1 MDYIEALSNLRSN
14 QKWGRKSP
22 QKAVLML
29 TVIELYETDVL
40 TENAIYYNDVLKNT
54 FKKVWKKVLPDEQL
68 FHDEAYLPFWYLQSE
83 SFWHVVPKRGRED
96 ILSIMMDNTVEPS
109 EAKIEDC
116 VNYVELDEDLYF
128 LMTLP
133 SGRTSLKHTL
143 LENYTSLSKQAIK
156 RFSQSVDNYVDYSV
170 SALSEY
176 EKIISKN
183 QPERKSE
190 PIEVETN
197 SSLKEQFS
205 RLNED
210 VQITLN
216 IQYYSFLKS
225 HPNEREFFKEIF
237 PSVYALLDNI
247 INDPIKRTGL
257 SPSLA
262 FIYENFLSDLRIA
275 LLSEDDSMDLI
286 DKIGKS
292 IEILRGEPKDG
303 NADIWEKDKDVV
315 SSERV
320 LPNEDISQSKDKIV
334 LTHELIESART
345 PNGGFTKSQLAAIGV
360 PWPRPTDWIEQVIGK
375 EITPQQLE
383 DFRRI
388 EYITRPEK
396 KKSPEHKKQI
406 YRDVA
411 IDKDERKRMKAI
423 LSVFR
428 SNQRSLSSRELA
440 YEISWDDWGG
450 SVVRPNDVE
459 ELLHIMPEI
468 QSAGNGKYELRK
480 DDKNA
485 PESIATTGLN
495 DNTEEIQETRP
506 KNARWRTKDDRDLVD
521 FYEGGMNIPQLA
533 RFFDR
538 DEDSVKERLRQKGFH
553 IH

>member
-1 MDYIEALSNLRSN
+1 MDYIEAFKNLRTN
-14 QKWGRKSP
+14 NKYGRKSP
-22 QKAVLML
+22 HKAILML
-29 TVIELYETDVL
+29 TVIELYEQNIL
-40 TENAIYYNDVLKNT
+40 TNNEIIYDENLKSM
-54 FKKVWKKVLPDEQL
+54 FLKVWNRVLPKEPL
-68 FHDEAYLPFWYLQSE
+68 FHPEAYLPFWYLQSD
-83 SFWHVVPKRGRED
+83 SFWHIVPIRGKED
-96 ILSIMMDNTVEPS
+96 ILSLMRDTNIKPS
-109 EAKIEDC
+109 EAKLNDC
-116 VNYVELDEDLYF
+116 VKYAELDEDLYF

-133 SGRTSLKHTL
+133 SGRSSLKRAL
-143 LENYTSLSKQAIK
+143 LETYTHLTEKQIAKLAESL
-156 RFSQSVDNYVDYSV
+156 DNSIDYSV
-170 SALSEY
+170 TALHEY
-176 EKIISKN
+176 EKILSQKK
-183 QPERKSE
+183 PEEITESA
-190 PIEVETN
+190 ETDDHLV
-197 SSLKEQFS
+197 SQFR
-205 RLNED
+205 RLNEE

-303 NADIWEKDKDVV
+303 NVDLLEKNKDVV
-315 SSERV
+315 SSENV
-320 LPNEDISQSKDKIV
+320 LPNEEISQSNDKIV

-360 PWPRPTDWIEQVIGK
+360 PWPRPTDWIEQVIGI

-396 KKSPEHKKQI
+396 KKSPEHKKQT

-495 DNTEEIQETRP
+495 DNTEP
-506 KNARWRTKDDRDLVD
+506 KIRR
-521 FYEGGMNIPQLA
+521 
-533 RFFDR
+533 
-538 DEDSVKERLRQKGFH
+538 
-553 IH
+553 